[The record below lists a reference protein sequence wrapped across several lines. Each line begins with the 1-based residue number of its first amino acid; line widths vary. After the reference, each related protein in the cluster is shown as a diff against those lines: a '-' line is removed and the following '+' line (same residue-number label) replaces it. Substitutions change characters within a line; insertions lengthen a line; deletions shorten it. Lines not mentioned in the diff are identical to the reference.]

1 MKKKTSKKAAFVPIV
16 FTYTD
21 PLASAVFAAGSFN
34 EWSPDVTALTQIAPG
49 SWQLELSLPPGR
61 HEYLFVV
68 DGKWVVDPLAR
79 ETCPNPHGGVN
90 CVIQV

>member
-1 MKKKTSKKAAFVPIV
+1 MKKQSKKPALVPVV

-21 PLASAVFAAGSFN
+21 PLASSVYVAGSFN
-34 EWSPDVTALTQIAPG
+34 EWSPAVAALAQVAPG

-68 DGKWVVDPLAR
+68 DGTWAADPLAR
-79 ETCPNPHGGVN
+79 ESCPNPHGGVN
-90 CVIQV
+90 AVIQL